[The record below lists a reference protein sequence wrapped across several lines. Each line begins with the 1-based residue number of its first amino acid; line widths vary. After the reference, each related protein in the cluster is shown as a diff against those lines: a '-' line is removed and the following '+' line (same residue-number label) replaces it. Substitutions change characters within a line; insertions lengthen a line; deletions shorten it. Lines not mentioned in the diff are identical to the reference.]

1 MPVVVDATRAHPH
14 GDAGGCLVRVRVRVR
29 LRLRLRQID
38 RNVRRRVGGR
48 VDDAGGCQRQSGE

>member
-1 MPVVVDATRAHPH
+1 MDATRAHPH

-38 RNVRRRVGGR
+38 RNVRRRVGVR